1 MSFQSQFG
9 FPSVGNEREL
19 DDPEFA
25 SADLVP
31 SLNSTSDIEHAK
43 NQTALI
49 ELGPMYVVLRL
60 TKLQYS
66 SGKG

>member
-9 FPSVGNEREL
+9 FPSVVNEREL
-19 DDPEFA
+19 VGPEFA

-43 NQTALI
+43 SSKTLI
-49 ELGPMYVVLRL
+49 E
-60 TKLQYS
+60 
-66 SGKG
+66 